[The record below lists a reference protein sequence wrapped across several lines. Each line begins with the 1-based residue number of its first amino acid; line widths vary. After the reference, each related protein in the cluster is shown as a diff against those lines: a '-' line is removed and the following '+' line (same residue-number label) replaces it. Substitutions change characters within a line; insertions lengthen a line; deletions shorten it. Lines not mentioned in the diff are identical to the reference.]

1 MKELIA
7 FFSFYFISY
16 IILMVELFADLPVIS
31 SQALKALKEKFKNF
45 LFKRKSNE
53 KIN

>member
-7 FFSFYFISY
+7 FFSFHFISY

-31 SQALKALKEKFKNF
+31 SQALKALKEKFKTF
-45 LFKRKSNE
+45 PIQAKVK
-53 KIN
+53 